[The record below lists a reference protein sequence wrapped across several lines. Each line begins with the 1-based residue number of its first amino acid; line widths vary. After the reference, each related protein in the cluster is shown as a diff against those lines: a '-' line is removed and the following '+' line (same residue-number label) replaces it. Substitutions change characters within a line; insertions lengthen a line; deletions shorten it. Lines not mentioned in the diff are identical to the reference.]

1 MLKSR
6 NETVH
11 TYDERIVHSIL
22 MSIQDEYKNEL
33 VQFATVISSLPVHVK

>member
-11 TYDERIVHSIL
+11 TYDERIVRSIL
-22 MSIQDEYKNEL
+22 TSIQDEYKNEL
-33 VQFATVISSLPVHVK
+33 VQFATIIPSLPLHVN